1 MLSRWRTS
9 AAVAVVGCH
18 SSSTKRWPT
27 RCGAITGE
35 SAVSWRVP
43 VGTRSRG
50 RMLRVPSSSA
60 SFAIT
65 SARTAADAG
74 ASPSAFAA
82 GHSTGTALAA
92 PSRHVMHDV
101 EVIT

>member
-1 MLSRWRTS
+1 
-9 AAVAVVGCH
+9 
-18 SSSTKRWPT
+18 
-27 RCGAITGE
+27 
-35 SAVSWRVP
+35 
-43 VGTRSRG
+43 
-50 RMLRVPSSSA
+50 MLRVPSSSA